1 MEGCRP
7 AEVGIDPLIDW
18 LSDQAAH
25 GGYGQDD
32 MWGRIPTQLVVWPEA
47 CGCLRLMGRQGKPLA
62 LTGYSKHFRMLPAD
76 ALVITIG

>member
-1 MEGCRP
+1 MP

-32 MWGRIPTQLVVWPEA
+32 MWGRIPSQLVVWPEA
-47 CGCLRLMGRQGKPLA
+47 CGCWRPMGRQGKPLA
-62 LTGYSKHFRMLPAD
+62 LTG
-76 ALVITIG
+76 